1 MLWILYEKHTH
12 THEVCI
18 FPAIFSFL
26 LCSSPLHYNLSILYP
41 QLVRPASSLSHLEFY
56 LHFYPFILLQKFV
69 THLSH
74 AFQTLSLSFLSVHFS
89 PSFSSHLH
97 TLHGMRFLLAFRRV
111 CTEEKQTQK
120 DQWLEMQHVRLF
132 LKHNHRV
139 LVMLIFWVY
148 DDVLKKILELSP

>member
-1 MLWILYEKHTH
+1 MKNTH

-26 LCSSPLHYNLSILYP
+26 LSLHYNLSIFYP

-74 AFQTLSLSFLSVHFS
+74 TFQTLSLSFLSAHFS

-97 TLHGMRFLLAFRRV
+97 TLHGMRFLLAFCRV

-120 DQWLEMQHVRLF
+120 DQWLEHATCEAVF
-132 LKHNHRV
+132 KA
-139 LVMLIFWVY
+139 
-148 DDVLKKILELSP
+148 